1 MSEGVSDTDL
11 IERLSTVL
19 YGLLVAGA
27 ERWAHADLTMP
38 QLKVLLILGER
49 GSARVS
55 WLAEQMAVSPPNI
68 TGILDRLERRGW
80 ITRTADRVDR
90 RVVRVVLS
98 DAGREVIRTLC
109 TASAERSAA
118 GLRALSDAARR
129 NLLHGLDALAA
140 TLHDEA
146 EAGDTAEAITPLREP
161 LLTNVRRG
169 PQRAQNASARS

>member
-1 MSEGVSDTDL
+1 M
-11 IERLSTVL
+11 L

-27 ERWAHADLTMP
+27 ERWARVDLTMP

-80 ITRTADRVDR
+80 ISRSADRVDR

-98 DAGREVIRTLC
+98 EAGREVIKALC
-109 TASAERSAA
+109 TASADRSAPRLRGLA
-118 GLRALSDAARR
+118 DTTRRELLRA
-129 NLLHGLDALAA
+129 LDALADALRDA
-140 TLHDEA
+140 TADEA
-146 EAGDTAEAITPLREP
+146 PATIAPLREP
-161 LLTNVRRG
+161 ALANGQRAA
-169 PQRAQNASARS
+169 QRAQNASARS

>member
-1 MSEGVSDTDL
+1 MSEGVSETDL

-27 ERWAHADLTMP
+27 ERWARVDLTMP

-98 DAGREVIRTLC
+98 EAGSEVIKALC
-109 TASAERSAA
+109 SASADRSAP
-118 GLRALSDAARR
+118 R
-129 NLLHGLDALAA
+129 LHGLAASTRRDLLHALDTLAA
-140 TLHDEA
+140 ALRDETDS
-146 EAGDTAEAITPLREP
+146 AGDGSPVTPLREP
-161 LLTNVRRG
+161 ALVNGRRG

>member
-1 MSEGVSDTDL
+1 MSEARVDREL
-11 IERLSTVL
+11 IERLGGVL
-19 YGLLVAGA
+19 FDLLVAGS
-27 ERWAHADLTMP
+27 ERWARVSLTMP

-98 DAGREVIRTLC
+98 DAGREVIAELC
-109 TASAERSAA
+109 TASAERCEPVLRRLSAGSRRELMRTLGELAAALSADTAA
-118 GLRALSDAARR
+118 GAPGHETARD
-129 NLLHGLDALAA
+129 H
-140 TLHDEA
+140 
-146 EAGDTAEAITPLREP
+146 EP
-161 LLTNVRRG
+161 LLANGRRAH
-169 PQRAQNASARS
+169 QRVQNASARS

>member
-11 IERLSTVL
+11 IERLSTAL

-27 ERWAHADLTMP
+27 ERWARADLTMP

-98 DAGREVIRTLC
+98 AAGREVITALC
-109 TASAERSAA
+109 AASAERSASRLR
-118 GLRALSDAARR
+118 GLPTSARR
-129 NLLHGLDALAA
+129 ELFHALETLAA
-140 TLHDEA
+140 ALREDANARDERP
-146 EAGDTAEAITPLREP
+146 AIAPLREP
-161 LLTNVRRG
+161 VLANGRRS
-169 PQRAQNASARS
+169 PHRAQNASARS

>member
-1 MSEGVSDTDL
+1 MSEGISDTEL

-27 ERWAHADLTMP
+27 ERWARVDLTMP

-80 ITRTADRVDR
+80 ISRSADRVDR

-98 DAGREVIRTLC
+98 EAGRDVIKALC
-109 TASAERSAA
+109 IASADRSALRLR
-118 GLRALSDAARR
+118 GLADTTRRDLRRALDTLAAALCEDAA
-129 NLLHGLDALAA
+129 
-140 TLHDEA
+140 TDEA
-146 EAGDTAEAITPLREP
+146 TATIAPLREP
-161 LLTNVRRG
+161 ALSNGQRAA
-169 PQRAQNASARS
+169 QRAQNASARS

>member
-11 IERLSTVL
+11 IDRLGTVL

-27 ERWAHADLTMP
+27 DRWARVDLTMP

-80 ITRTADRVDR
+80 ITRSADRADR

-98 DAGREVIRTLC
+98 EDGRGVIRALC
-109 TASAERSAA
+109 LASAERSTARLGGLSTSA
-118 GLRALSDAARR
+118 RRDLLRALD
-129 NLLHGLDALAA
+129 DLAA
-140 TLHDEA
+140 ALDDSTDGA
-146 EAGDTAEAITPLREP
+146 ETTAEVRPLRQP
-161 LLTNVRRG
+161 ALVNGNRSA
-169 PQRAQNASARS
+169 QRPHNASARS